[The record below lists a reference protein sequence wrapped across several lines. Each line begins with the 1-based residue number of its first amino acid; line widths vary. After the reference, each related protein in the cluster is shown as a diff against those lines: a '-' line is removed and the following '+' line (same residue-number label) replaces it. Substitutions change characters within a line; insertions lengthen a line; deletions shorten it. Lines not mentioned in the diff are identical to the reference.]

1 MDTITIGKEEFMEK
15 CAESMSELLSKAL
28 NLDAVSTAMDITLLG
43 PLLFSH
49 VTHKLFDVAKD
60 PEDELTKAVKGEEK

>member
-1 MDTITIGKEEFMEK
+1 MDTITIGREEFMEK
-15 CAESMSELLSKAL
+15 CAESLSELFSRAL
-28 NLDAVSTAMDITLLG
+28 HLDAVSTATDMMLLG
-43 PLLFSH
+43 PLLFSN